1 MNYLSWTSKLNF
13 NFDNIRTYFL
23 QVLRGCRQVTFVT
36 LNGFCLL
43 SKKITPLFQ
52 TDNIKMD
59 RILTK
64 IFYIV
69 FHVLKILLITICK
82 IQPLDLLFLVFIS
95 FNISRYHFSQVFRIL
110 FQYYLKKRF
119 FRFKR
124 IHSNPTPHGASHT
137 LNSLNPLSKTS
148 LLSMLPNLS
157 RFFKIIMLLWQFGR
171 TRTAEQN

>member
-1 MNYLSWTSKLNF
+1 MSLK
-13 NFDNIRTYFL
+13 
-23 QVLRGCRQVTFVT
+23 Q
-36 LNGFCLL
+36 
-43 SKKITPLFQ
+43 KKNTPLFQ

-59 RILTK
+59 RLLTK

-69 FHVLKILLITICK
+69 FQVLKILLKKICK
-82 IQPLDLLFLVFIS
+82 IQSLDLLFLVVFIS